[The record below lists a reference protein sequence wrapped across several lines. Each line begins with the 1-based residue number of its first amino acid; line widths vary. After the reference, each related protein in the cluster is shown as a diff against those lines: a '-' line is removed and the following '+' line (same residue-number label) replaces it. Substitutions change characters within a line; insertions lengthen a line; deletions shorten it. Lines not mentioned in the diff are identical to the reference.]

1 MIMETNAT
9 GLISKATLDGGGSFS
24 LDLLEDWVA
33 KTNIAAAREIEVY
46 FEDTAWFDVAAL
58 VFLLCILSNQR
69 SKGASVTLTLP
80 DRDKHQKARDFL
92 YRWNFR
98 DALRHSLDNEI
109 SNVLPIGQL
118 DYFDAK
124 PQNYTP
130 AQVMDEYGD
139 LSVLSSLRLLEI
151 TSLTELQADGN
162 YRVSFS
168 KIGEVTN
175 RASAEA
181 MYSALQVSIGVSRA
195 WATQFGR
202 VLIHQ
207 ALLNAFEHPEANVAF
222 IAMARQGTH
231 LVIGIADNG
240 LTIPAT
246 INEAY
251 EQHMQKEYLPRKDL
265 SGYQLDANRI
275 AYATLRGTSRKP
287 PSDTD
292 PERGMGLYYIK
303 TLTAEVGGY
312 LVIRA
317 SEASVMFQRDVD
329 TGRMKLEPRP
339 VEKLERGNL
348 LKIFLPLAK
357 QQSMAK
363 SV

>member
-1 MIMETNAT
+1 
-9 GLISKATLDGGGSFS
+9 
-24 LDLLEDWVA
+24 
-33 KTNIAAAREIEVY
+33 
-46 FEDTAWFDVAAL
+46 
-58 VFLLCILSNQR
+58 
-69 SKGASVTLTLP
+69 
-80 DRDKHQKARDFL
+80 
-92 YRWNFR
+92 
-98 DALRHSLDNEI
+98 
-109 SNVLPIGQL
+109 
-118 DYFDAK
+118 
-124 PQNYTP
+124 
-130 AQVMDEYGD
+130 
-139 LSVLSSLRLLEI
+139 LLEI